1 MSADD
6 SFGSAFQ
13 TNGHGG
19 SLDFTLPD
27 LCMFNYFSSIPY
39 PKFKLTIVAL
49 ITLNAVIY
57 AMVDTLISAVDA
69 LAWLMLLVL
78 YELETNGNALMAEI
92 TLHRLRGFL
101 IAVIAL
107 VFVSYVHDGE
117 LLDVVNSA
125 LWFTLIALL
134 ELEVRWPDK
143 VFEHQQSYW
152 WATLIVFAGLI
163 AMVIAWAWQSAW
175 LDVYDAT
182 LWIVA
187 FGSIEVDIIHML
199 QRKHPNTIKPDKS

>member
-1 MSADD
+1 M
-6 SFGSAFQ
+6 
-13 TNGHGG
+13 
-19 SLDFTLPD
+19 
-27 LCMFNYFSSIPY
+27 
-39 PKFKLTIVAL
+39 
-49 ITLNAVIY
+49 
-57 AMVDTLISAVDA
+57 
-69 LAWLMLLVL
+69 
-78 YELETNGNALMAEI
+78 
-92 TLHRLRGFL
+92 

-117 LLDVVNSA
+117 LLDVINSA

>member
-1 MSADD
+1 
-6 SFGSAFQ
+6 
-13 TNGHGG
+13 
-19 SLDFTLPD
+19 
-27 LCMFNYFSSIPY
+27 MFKYFSSIPY
-39 PKFKLTIVAL
+39 PRFKLAIVVL

-78 YELETNGNALMAEI
+78 YELEANGAALMAEN
-92 TLHRLRGFL
+92 TLHRTRSFL
-101 IAVIAL
+101 IAVIGL
-107 VFVSYVHDGE
+107 VFVDYVHDGE
-117 LLDVVNSA
+117 WLDVVNSA
-125 LWFTLIALL
+125 LWFALIALL

-143 VFEHQQSYW
+143 VFKYQQSYW
-152 WATLIVFAGLI
+152 WATVTVFVGLI

-187 FGSIEVDIIHML
+187 FGSIEVDIFQIL
-199 QRKHPNTIKPDKS
+199 QRKHPNSRA